1 MLQIEG
7 LDAGYGALQVLW
19 DVNLEVRAG
28 EIVALIGSNGAG
40 KTTLLTVIS
49 GLLPPRRGK
58 IVFDGHEITRAGAED
73 IVARGLAH
81 VPQGRHLFAGL
92 TVKENLL
99 QGAYARRDRAEVK
112 RDLDRVLEWFPA
124 IQRRLNLPAG
134 KLSGGE
140 QQMAAIGR
148 GLMARPKLL
157 MIDEMSLGLAPL
169 VVDAIIKAVEQMNQE
184 RGTALLLVEQ
194 DVQVALEHAHRGYV
208 LENGRIVLSETALT
222 LLANDHI
229 RTAYLGA

>member
-99 QGAYARRDRAEVK
+99 Q
-112 RDLDRVLEWFPA
+112 
-124 IQRRLNLPAG
+124 
-134 KLSGGE
+134 
-140 QQMAAIGR
+140 
-148 GLMARPKLL
+148 
-157 MIDEMSLGLAPL
+157 
-169 VVDAIIKAVEQMNQE
+169 
-184 RGTALLLVEQ
+184 
-194 DVQVALEHAHRGYV
+194 
-208 LENGRIVLSETALT
+208 
-222 LLANDHI
+222 
-229 RTAYLGA
+229 